1 VKHIVSN
8 VLPERVSTF
17 FLSNSHSH
25 NYTQNQEFLM
35 RVIYSLIGLTF
46 VLLATSN
53 VCFAA
58 ADDGAQKA
66 VLVTGAS
73 TGIGRKITE
82 VFAEKGYFVYAG
94 ARKQKDLDTLNAIK
108 NVQAIKLD
116 VTVQE
121 QIDDAVATVEKGGRG
136 LYGLINNAGVFIG
149 GPLLDVDL
157 EEFKWLMDVNVNGVY
172 RMNQAFGPMI
182 IESKG
187 RISTVGSISGTLSG
201 RYSGQYSMSKHAIEA
216 YTDSLAA
223 EIEPLGVQ
231 VSVIEPGNYNSAIAT
246 SAQAR
251 MRKKN
256 EDYARKGS
264 PFAEA
269 YSEWMDTEWDRS
281 NYKDPDEVAE
291 AALHAMFAD
300 KPLRRYMVV
309 PEEKEAGW
317 TIGKQIAELVQ
328 LNDWQ
333 AYTYS
338 REQLIEKLDAAM
350 ASDDT
355 AELTSMLHKF
365 LGSSDQQ
372 EAHATFWADD
382 LVYTSSSGE
391 RFGKADIM
399 SGFDETD
406 KEESTEPTVAY
417 TGEDVKV
424 QLFGTTAVVTF
435 QLVGTP
441 DDDSEDKNYFNTGTF
456 LKRGGE
462 WQAVAWQATVIPGT

>member
-1 VKHIVSN
+1 LILWFSADCSDIVGSEI
-8 VLPERVSTF
+8 PIKT
-17 FLSNSHSH
+17 NSRITMTS
-25 NYTQNQEFLM
+25 FIRLC
-35 RVIYSLIGLTF
+35 G
-46 VLLATSN
+46 LLAVMLPFVIIDANAQSTGT
-53 VCFAA
+53 
-58 ADDGAQKA
+58 DTEQKA

-73 TGIGRKITE
+73 TGIGRRITE
-82 VFAEKGYFVYAG
+82 VIASKGYFVYAG
-94 ARKQKDLDTLNAIK
+94 ARKQKDLDALNAIE

-121 QIDDAVATVEKGGRG
+121 QIDAAVATVEKGGRG
-136 LYGLINNAGVFIG
+136 LYGLINNAGVYIG

-157 EEFKWLMDVNVNGVY
+157 EEFKWLMDVNVYGVY

-182 IESKG
+182 MESKG
-187 RISTVGSISGTLSG
+187 RISTIGSIAGTLSG
-201 RYSGQYSMSKHAIEA
+201 RFSGQYSMSKHAIEA
-216 YTDSLAA
+216 YTDSLAV
-223 EIEPLGVQ
+223 EIEPLGVH
-231 VSVIEPGNYNSAIAT
+231 VSVIEPGNYNSAIAI

-256 EDYARKGS
+256 EGYAKNGS

-269 YSEWMDTEWDRS
+269 VTEWLDSEWDRS
-281 NYKDPDEVAE
+281 NYKNPDEVAE
-291 AALHAMFAD
+291 AAVHAMFSD

-309 PEEKEAGW
+309 PEEEEAGW

-350 ASDDT
+350 SSDDT
-355 AELTSMLHKF
+355 AELTAMLHKF
-365 LGSSDQQ
+365 LGSSDKQ

-382 LVYTSSSGE
+382 LVYTSSTGA
-391 RFGKADIM
+391 RFGKTDIM

-406 KEESTEPTVAY
+406 AEESNEPTLAY

-435 QLVGTP
+435 QLVGAP
-441 DDDSEDKNYFNTGTF
+441 EDGSEVKNFFNTGTF
-456 LKRGGE
+456 LKRGGN
-462 WQAVAWQATVIPGT
+462 WQAASWQATIIPGT